1 MNDFQCWR
9 NATDKHSQRHISYHL
24 IDFNTPLAGRGVYAH
39 RVDVYDSVIP
49 LWTFLSIILESYPES
64 SVSVSLRIRRSFMKT
79 PKVYVTLFWK
89 GRQINAWLWRAISK
103 DHIMT
108 SHPRKKL
115 WYFVCLFVCFTS
127 IGTYN
132 IRDIFSPTKNDRV
145 TTMRIGM
152 RKTSE
157 SAERHFKQDVENEA
171 ISVASNRI
179 LRNIKENSIK

>member
-9 NATDKHSQRHISYHL
+9 NATDKHSQRHISSHL
-24 IDFNTPLAGRGVYAH
+24 INFNTPLAGITAH

-89 GRQINAWLWRAISK
+89 GRQINAWLWSAISK

-115 WYFVCLFVCFTS
+115 WYFVCLFVLQALVPITL
-127 IGTYN
+127 GT
-132 IRDIFSPTKNDRV
+132 FSHLQ
-145 TTMRIGM
+145 GM
-152 RKTSE
+152 TE
-157 SAERHFKQDVENEA
+157 WQLWEWGWGRHLEVLKG
-171 ISVASNRI
+171 ISSRM
-179 LRNIKENSIK
+179 